1 MVTYTEIDRDEQF
14 SCAVIKATI
23 TLSCRQVKV
32 IAENFH
38 NQFVMFA
45 FRLQFL
51 RLFSL
56 IVVSVCVH

>member
-1 MVTYTEIDRDEQF
+1 MNDGDIYRD
-14 SCAVIKATI
+14 CTVIKTTI
-23 TLSCRQVKV
+23 TFSCRQVKM

-51 RLFSL
+51 RIFSL
-56 IVVSVCVH
+56 IVVYTN